1 MQNYILNEG
10 YQDTLN
16 LFYNANGSKIFLKK
30 KKFID
35 LSMCAGSIILG
46 HNHPFLKKTINK
58 IFKKKISNLAAPN
71 IFAENF
77 AKNILSLSSNFKKV
91 IFCNSG
97 TEAVIKSLRIA
108 RAIKKKSK
116 IGYVIGGWHGS
127 VDALLYKS
135 SNNLKPLEISSGLAK
150 ENEKNLVMLPYNDIE
165 KTKKILDKNK
175 KNMSSV
181 IIEPI
186 QGSLPD
192 PNIKNYLKFLEKYC
206 KKNNLILIFDE
217 MITGLRTDFSCIQ
230 KYFGIRSDITLFGKC
245 FGAGYP
251 IGIIIINKKIQDNLS
266 KLKRKVFFGGT
277 FSGNSFVSFVGNE
290 TFNYIKKNKIKIFK
304 KINNQAQIIEKN
316 LNTYFKKNNLDL
328 KIYRFKSM
336 LRLVYTNKTI
346 SNRIARDFLESK
358 NNDKMIKFKKFIN
371 DQKIYIPG
379 SGLMFLS
386 YSHSLKETRLII
398 EKIKVGSLKYF
409 KK

>member
-1 MQNYILNEG
+1 
-10 YQDTLN
+10 
-16 LFYNANGSKIFLKK
+16 
-30 KKFID
+30 
-35 LSMCAGSIILG
+35 
-46 HNHPFLKKTINK
+46 
-58 IFKKKISNLAAPN
+58 
-71 IFAENF
+71 
-77 AKNILSLSSNFKKV
+77 
-91 IFCNSG
+91 
-97 TEAVIKSLRIA
+97 
-108 RAIKKKSK
+108 
-116 IGYVIGGWHGS
+116 
-127 VDALLYKS
+127 
-135 SNNLKPLEISSGLAK
+135 
-150 ENEKNLVMLPYNDIE
+150 
-165 KTKKILDKNK
+165 
-175 KNMSSV
+175 
-181 IIEPI
+181 
-186 QGSLPD
+186 
-192 PNIKNYLKFLEKYC
+192 
-206 KKNNLILIFDE
+206 

-346 SNRIARDFLESK
+346 SNRIGRDFLESK